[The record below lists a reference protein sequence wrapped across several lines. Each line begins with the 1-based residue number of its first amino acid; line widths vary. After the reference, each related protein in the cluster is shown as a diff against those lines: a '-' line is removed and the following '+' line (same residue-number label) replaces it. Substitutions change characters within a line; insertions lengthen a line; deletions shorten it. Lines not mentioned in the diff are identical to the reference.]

1 MDILYLVDRLD
12 NLIASSKRVPLT
24 NQVVM
29 KETDIFNII
38 EQMRTSIPEE
48 VKQAR
53 RVIQEKE
60 RILAQAQAD
69 ANALLNRA
77 REETE
82 RVINREG
89 LLKVAE
95 QRSQEMLNQAE
106 QKAQQLKGDA
116 DAYVIETLRTLHE
129 QLVQVET
136 RVSRTVLS
144 VERGIESLEEHGKIA
159 TTGDNSLEEHDATAY
174 VNEGEAF
181 LEDEGAGE
189 LVEDS
194 PGESL
199 PANIPLQPRP
209 RRSSLAADTI
219 GINQP

>member
-24 NQVVM
+24 NQVVI
-29 KETDIFNII
+29 KESDILNII

-53 RVIQEKE
+53 RVIQDKE

-69 ANALLNRA
+69 AYALLNRA

-89 LLKVAE
+89 LLKAAE
-95 QRSQEMLNQAE
+95 QRSQDLLIRAE
-106 QKAQQLKGDA
+106 QKADQLKQDA
-116 DAYVIETLRTLHE
+116 DAYALETLRNLHE
-129 QLVQVET
+129 HLTQVET
-136 RVSRTVLS
+136 DISRTVLS
-144 VERGIESLEEHGKIA
+144 IERGIESLEGSPA
-159 TTGDNSLEEHDATAY
+159 EETEAAY
-174 VNEGEAF
+174 A
-181 LEDEGAGE
+181 EDEAASVFV
-189 LVEDS
+189 VEENTTS
-194 PGESL
+194 RTPPTSL
-199 PANIPLQPRP
+199 PSLP

-219 GINQP
+219 GINQT

>member
-12 NLIASSKRVPLT
+12 NLIASSRHVPLT
-24 NQVVM
+24 NQVVI
-29 KETDIFNII
+29 KEADIQNLI

-48 VKQAR
+48 VRQAR

-69 ANALLNRA
+69 ASALLNRA

-89 LLKVAE
+89 LLNAAE
-95 QRSQEMLNQAE
+95 QRSQDLLSQAE
-106 QKAQQLKGDA
+106 QKAEQLKKEA
-116 DAYVIETLRTLHE
+116 DIYALDTLRELHE
-129 QLVQVET
+129 RLTQVET

-144 VERGIESLEEHGKIA
+144 VERGIESLE
-159 TTGDNSLEEHDATAY
+159 TTTMVEASAPSYEDSNPEAYNTPEEEAY
-174 VNEGEAF
+174 AQQ
-181 LEDEGAGE
+181 
-189 LVEDS
+189 LVEDTPS
-194 PGESL
+194 SGNAS
-199 PANIPLQPRP
+199 IQTRP

-219 GINQP
+219 GINEP